1 MCFFQFYLFVCPKKQ
16 RNLWNSNTFW
26 PHQFKGQRCG
36 NLISS
41 FNLAYPVLLKLKVL
55 ANKLLLKR
63 QNLGQR
69 NFILFENW
77 CYSFL
82 CVGYIILNNCL
93 TKIIHSVPTPS
104 GKFRQKS
111 LNGNL
116 MGRLTT
122 TTKCWL
128 VIHESIKC
136 FRTQLVESIAYLN
149 ICIFWPD
156 LFSRTEKN
164 IGLFNIYC
172 KLMVVDC
179 QVNSELHLFCTRPY
193 LPFCSLDKGVSRKF
207 WPPQTFLVTNLK
219 RQWKISNHQK
229 TLCYWAFQNYFFVHI
244 IFFKQ

>member
-1 MCFFQFYLFVCPKKQ
+1 M
-16 RNLWNSNTFW
+16 NSF
-26 PHQFKGQRCG
+26 CG

-41 FNLAYPVLLKLKVL
+41 FNLAHPVLLKLKVL

-111 LNGNL
+111 PNDNL

-122 TTKCWL
+122 LTKRWL
-128 VIHESIKC
+128 GSYESIEC
-136 FRTQLVESIAYLN
+136 FRTQFVESIAYVN

-156 LFSRTEKN
+156 LF
-164 IGLFNIYC
+164 F
-172 KLMVVDC
+172 
-179 QVNSELHLFCTRPY
+179 QELRKI
-193 LPFCSLDKGVSRKF
+193 LDYS
-207 WPPQTFLVTNLK
+207 
-219 RQWKISNHQK
+219 
-229 TLCYWAFQNYFFVHI
+229 
-244 IFFKQ
+244 IFIANWWL